1 MKSKIYLLWSLS
13 LVFLFILGSC
23 KPKESAYKAAY
34 EAAKAREIQD
44 NVVVDEPTPVPD
56 TTPVD
61 SYYPSTETA
70 VQKEK
75 VTVID
80 GTGLQQFSVV
90 IGSFLN
96 KTNATSLKDRMTNQ
110 GFRPTLA
117 QNAMGMYR
125 VIVATFG
132 DKSSAAA
139 ERARVKDRYYPEF
152 QDAWILD
159 NQ

>member
-1 MKSKIYLLWSLS
+1 MKSKIYLLWSLA
-13 LVFLFILGSC
+13 LVFLFIFSSC

-34 EAAKAREIQD
+34 EAAKAREVQD
-44 NVVVDEPTPVPD
+44 SVLSDASSVTQSVDTYYP
-56 TTPVD
+56 PVD
-61 SYYPSTETA
+61 IA

-80 GTGLQQFSVV
+80 GYGIQQYSVV

-110 GFRPTLA
+110 GFKPVLA
-117 QNAMGMYR
+117 QNSMGMYR

-139 ERARVKDRYYPEF
+139 ERARIRDKYYPEF
-152 QDAWILD
+152 QDAWVLD